1 VNRLPHYLHGGDVM
15 SGYGSGPRRR
25 GSSIEKGSQER
36 ELRPDRGSSTSGV
49 GPSRRKSM
57 SARMSAFGSKAD
69 VLVTFAN
76 DASDPTRTSAG
87 DSEIA
92 TLWNVHARSLRLDV
106 GGADHLGP
114 LRPIL
119 NCPNVGHTTQLSCT
133 IRHCRSAPW
142 SGGSAKTT
150 DIARAR
156 HPSFG
161 AGRQRAR
168 ER

>member
-1 VNRLPHYLHGGDVM
+1 M

-133 IRHCRSAPW
+133 IRHCRSALW
-142 SGGSAKTT
+142 SGAQCQDHRHCTSTPPVFWRWPP
-150 DIARAR
+150 ARKR
-156 HPSFG
+156 EVTPNS
-161 AGRQRAR
+161 QRI
-168 ER
+168 